1 MSDCVVQLHS
11 STHRLVTWSVTQL
24 YSLIRNRA
32 APALCSDWLKQI
44 ESTPVSKP
52 SPVSGRA
59 AQRWLEKRIGA
70 TVSSHLKSRRST
82 VRQEVEGSTERQ
94 MRGHRYVWVGGRSCF
109 LSCCC
114 SDDCASVVNNSGVPG
129 PVGRQVAAVVQ
140 ASCWRQ

>member
-70 TVSSHLKSRRST
+70 TVSSHLRSRRST
-82 VRQEVEGSTERQ
+82 VRQEVEGVNRETDEGTQ
-94 MRGHRYVWVGGRSCF
+94 ICLGGG
-109 LSCCC
+109 
-114 SDDCASVVNNSGVPG
+114 SVMLLVMLL
-129 PVGRQVAAVVQ
+129 
-140 ASCWRQ
+140 